1 MLTFLI
7 MVIYCSRP
15 RKKGVVRDKS
25 VHIEVIQMIVDYV
38 RSIGFGI
45 LGLDYSPV
53 KGPEGNIEYLIYL
66 QNNLDLDLEKDIE
79 EVVESSHGEL
89 DK

>member
-1 MLTFLI
+1 
-7 MVIYCSRP
+7 
-15 RKKGVVRDKS
+15 
-25 VHIEVIQMIVDYV
+25 MIVNYV

-45 LGLDYSPV
+45 LDLDYSPV

-79 EVVESSHGEL
+79 KVVESSHGEL
-89 DK
+89 DKN